1 VINLYGRF
9 RTSGELDP
17 SQLIKRSERKLP
29 SLDYGHKE
37 GASSVTEQITDSP
50 ADSNAVEK
58 NKVKINSATPAELI
72 SLAGIGPTLAERI
85 IEYREAIGK
94 FRNAKDLVK
103 VKGIGPKNVQR
114 ILSQIEFD

>member
-1 VINLYGRF
+1 MYGRF